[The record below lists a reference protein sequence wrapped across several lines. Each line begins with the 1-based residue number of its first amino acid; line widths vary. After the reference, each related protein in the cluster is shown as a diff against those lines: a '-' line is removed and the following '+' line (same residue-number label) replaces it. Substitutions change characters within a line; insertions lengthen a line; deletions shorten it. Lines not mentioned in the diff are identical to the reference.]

1 MGLLHEKVV
10 VITGSSSGI
19 GRGCA
24 FECAAQGAKIVLHH
38 LGTSQTEQDA
48 KALQDELRNQ
58 FFTTSIV
65 YGVDLTDDEGPQKLI
80 DAAVSRLGHID
91 ILVNNAAIFK
101 PLPADQVTKTVVAN
115 HANVNFVALYLVT
128 QAATRHMVERGKGG
142 SIVTICS
149 NTAVV
154 GTSNVAHYAGS
165 KAAGLALMQNLA
177 VEYGP
182 HAIRYNCV
190 LPGPTDTQMV
200 AEYVN
205 DPKEREATNARCPMG
220 RIATPTDIARA
231 VVFFASDLSSFVT
244 GQHIVV
250 DGGSSYRFL

>member
-1 MGLLHEKVV
+1 MSLLRDKNV

-24 FECAAQGAKIVLHH
+24 IECAAQGAKLILHH
-38 LGTSQTEQDA
+38 LGTAQTEQDVR
-48 KALQDELRNQ
+48 ALQTDLETR
-58 FFTTSIV
+58 FSTKAIIF
-65 YGVDLTDDEGPQKLI
+65 GADLTEDEAPQKLI
-80 DAAVSRLGHID
+80 DFAISHLGHVD
-91 ILVNNAAIFK
+91 ILVNNAAFFK
-101 PLPADQVTKTVVAN
+101 PLPASEVTKSLVES
-115 HANVNFVALYLVT
+115 HVNINFIALYLVT
-128 QAATRHMVERGKGG
+128 QAATKHMVERGYGG
-142 SIVTICS
+142 SIVTISS
-149 NTAVV
+149 NTVLV
-154 GTSNVAHYAGS
+154 GTSDLAHYAGS

-182 HAIRYNCV
+182 HNIRYNCV

-200 AEYVN
+200 AEYVS
-205 DPKEREATNARCPMG
+205 DHKARAAMNARCPMG
-220 RIATPTDIARA
+220 RIATPADIARS